1 MKIFKKIFIKLTF
14 AHISLIYEILGSF
27 VIINKFFSV
36 GTPPSTSVINEL
48 VESVKRLQ
56 DENQRLINSWMK

>member
-1 MKIFKKIFIKLTF
+1 M
-14 AHISLIYEILGSF
+14 
-27 VIINKFFSV
+27 IINKCFSV
-36 GTPPSTSVINEL
+36 GTPPSASVINEL